1 MDPFPTV
8 ILLATDGSEEAR
20 EAARM
25 AAGIAEGTGSEL
37 HLVYVGATGGADPR
51 LYEQMRRSS
60 QALLDEQA
68 QKMRDAGAKIAKR
81 HLRNGRP
88 EQEIVALAEELG
100 AGLIV
105 MGGRGLGGMKRA
117 LMGSVSDSVVR
128 NARCWWRM
136 GVTSDVL
143 VNRWVVNPGR
153 RTAST
158 DRKPER
164 R

>member
-1 MDPFPTV
+1 MMDPFPTI
-8 ILLATDGSEEAR
+8 ILLATDGSEEAQI
-20 EAARM
+20 ASRM

-37 HLVYVGATGGADPR
+37 HLVYVGGTGGTDPR
-51 LYEQMRRSS
+51 VYEQMRRSS
-60 QALLDEQA
+60 HALLDEQA
-68 QKMRDAGAKIAKR
+68 GKLRAAGTKIAKE

-128 NARCWWRM
+128 HAHCP
-136 GVTSDVL
+136 VL
-143 VNRWVVNPGR
+143 VARGSLLR
-153 RTAST
+153 
-158 DRKPER
+158 
-164 R
+164 

>member
-1 MDPFPTV
+1 MMDPFPTV

-20 EAARM
+20 IASRM

-37 HLVYVGATGGADPR
+37 HLVYVAGTGGADPR

-60 QALLDEQA
+60 RALLDEQA
-68 QKMRDAGAKIAKR
+68 RKMRDAGAKVAKK

-128 NARCWWRM
+128 HAHCP
-136 GVTSDVL
+136 VL
-143 VNRWVVNPGR
+143 VARGGR
-153 RTAST
+153 LR
-158 DRKPER
+158 
-164 R
+164 

>member
-1 MDPFPTV
+1 MESFPTI
-8 ILLATDGSEEAR
+8 ILLATDGSEEAWI
-20 EAARM
+20 ASRM

-37 HLVYVGATGGADPR
+37 HLVYVDGTGGTDPR
-51 LYEQMRRSS
+51 VYEQMRRSS
-60 QALLDEQA
+60 HALLDEQA
-68 QKMRDAGAKIAKR
+68 GKLRAAGTKIAKE

-128 NARCWWRM
+128 
-136 GVTSDVL
+136 
-143 VNRWVVNPGR
+143 
-153 RTAST
+153 
-158 DRKPER
+158 
-164 R
+164 